1 MQTPIETLS
10 ASSIDVPCV
19 SSCQFM
25 LRNDRLHA
33 VLTMRSNDVIWGLPY
48 DVFLFT
54 MIQEMLA
61 CELGAELGSYCH
73 IAGSLHLYNQHERL
87 AERVLEAGLT
97 RAAPMPRMSDL
108 AGLSDF
114 LEFEREMR
122 TAGRSDISLSAYWR
136 QLAETLVRHASKA
149 LEII

>member
-1 MQTPIETLS
+1 
-10 ASSIDVPCV
+10 
-19 SSCQFM
+19 M